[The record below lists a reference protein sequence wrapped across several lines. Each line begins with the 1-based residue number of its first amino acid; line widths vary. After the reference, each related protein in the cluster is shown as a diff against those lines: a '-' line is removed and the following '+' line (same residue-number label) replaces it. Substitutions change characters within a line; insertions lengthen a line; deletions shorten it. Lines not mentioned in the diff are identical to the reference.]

1 MIHVS
6 IGGNTYAAIVDGCI
20 ANARWDGRDTKTVTL
35 VMDHATAAEIFVD
48 GAKWKTICEY
58 DDPETGEHVIEEC
71 DCSEYCIA
79 GNIIDHRDGT
89 LSVVMGKETALE
101 QALELLYG
109 GNEE

>member
-1 MIHVS
+1 MTHVS

-48 GAKWKTICEY
+48 GAEWKTICEY

-79 GNIIDHRDGT
+79 GDIIDHRDGT
-89 LSVVMGKETALE
+89 VSVVMGKETALE

-109 GNEE
+109 GDEE